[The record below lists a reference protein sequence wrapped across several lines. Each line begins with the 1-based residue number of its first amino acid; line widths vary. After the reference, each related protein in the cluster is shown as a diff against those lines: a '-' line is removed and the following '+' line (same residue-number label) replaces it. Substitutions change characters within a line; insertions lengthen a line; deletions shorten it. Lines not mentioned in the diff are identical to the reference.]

1 MYRPPTSDPKEI
13 QLREQQDDI
22 FQFLAILDLSYETVI
37 SQILLMTDLP
47 SVDEV
52 VAMVE

>member
-13 QLREQQDDI
+13 QLKEQQDDN
-22 FQFLAILDLSYETVI
+22 FQFLAILDSSYEVVR
-37 SQILLMTDLP
+37 SQILLMADLP

-52 VAMVE
+52 MAMIE